1 MFDKIVVSFLTDE
14 VVGGFFVD
22 VPPGQVAAVYDR
34 FRGVLR
40 NTWGPGLHFKLPFIQ
55 KAKLFNTQTLE
66 YTIRDGFNAETN
78 KEILGDDP
86 LTAVTSDGLNL
97 TIYGTLLVRINRE
110 SVVGL
115 WENIGEGFISK
126 IVRPVSRSRIRTA
139 LSEFTFQQLQSSERH
154 NAERRIKELL
164 DLEFQ
169 PKGLTVEGVLLSEF
183 KRDQAT
189 NQPAYTELR

>member
-1 MFDKIVVSFLTDE
+1 MTVGFDKIVVSFLTDE

-22 VPPGQVAAVYDR
+22 VAPGQVAAVYDR
-34 FRGVLR
+34 FRGVLKT
-40 NTWGPGLHFKLPFIQ
+40 TWGPGLHFKLPFIQ

-66 YTIRDGFNAETN
+66 YTIRDGFDAQEN

-86 LTAVTSDGLNL
+86 ITSVTSDGISV
-97 TIYGTLLVRINRE
+97 TVYGTILVRINRD

-139 LSEFTFQQLQSSERH
+139 VSEFTYQQLHTSERH
-154 NAERRIKELL
+154 RAEQRIKELL
-164 DLEFQ
+164 EIEYL
-169 PKGLTVEGVLLSEF
+169 PKGLMVEGVLLSELNPVSSPNAD
-183 KRDQAT
+183 KR
-189 NQPAYTELR
+189 

>member
-66 YTIRDGFNAETN
+66 YTIRDSFNAEAN
-78 KEILGDDP
+78 REILGDDP
-86 LTAVTSDGLNL
+86 INCVTADGVS
-97 TIYGTLLVRINRE
+97 IVVYGTVLVRINRD

-115 WENIGEGFISK
+115 WENIGEGFVSK

-139 LSEFTFQQLQSSERH
+139 ASEFTFQQLHTSERH

-169 PKGLTVEGVLLSEF
+169 PKGLNVEGVLLSELT
-183 KRDQAT
+183 RSSSPPSD
-189 NQPAYTELR
+189 LR

>member
-22 VPPGQVAAVYDR
+22 VPPGQVAVVYDR

-40 NTWGPGLHFKLPFIQ
+40 STWGPGLHFKLPFIQ
-55 KAKLFNTQTLE
+55 KAKRFNTQTLE
-66 YTIRDGFNAETN
+66 YTIRDGFNAEQN
-78 KEILGDDP
+78 KEVLGDDP
-86 LTAVTSDGLNL
+86 ITSVTSDGIELSV
-97 TIYGTLLVRINRE
+97 YGTILVRLNRD

-115 WENIGEGFISK
+115 WENVGEDFISK

-139 LSEFTFQQLQSSERH
+139 LSEFTFQQLNTSERH

-164 DLEFQ
+164 ETEFH
-169 PKGLTVEGVLLSEF
+169 PKGLLVEGVLLSEIS
-183 KRDQAT
+183 RHSAPTTD
-189 NQPAYTELR
+189 LR

>member
-66 YTIRDGFNAETN
+66 YTVRDGFNAEAN

-86 LTAVTSDGLNL
+86 ISAVTLDGISIV
-97 TIYGTLLVRINRE
+97 IYGTLLVRINRE

-115 WENIGEGFISK
+115 WENIGEGFVSK

-139 LSEFTFQQLQSSERH
+139 ASEFTFQQLHTSERH
-154 NAERRIKELL
+154 AAESRIKALL
-164 DLEFQ
+164 ELEFQ
-169 PKGLTVEGVLLSEF
+169 PKGLNIEGVLLSEI
-183 KRDQAT
+183 RRENNSQS
-189 NQPAYTELR
+189 ELR